1 MMTLKD
7 KIIVYGGLAC
17 IWIAGIVSNLIYWQS
32 LS

>member
-17 IWIAGIVSNLIYWQS
+17 IWIAGIASNLYQWS
-32 LS
+32 TL